1 MVRFLPSVDSCMR
14 SWDGRGWW
22 LETQRMVTLMS
33 GVSQQKVTFS
43 LCSMTVPWLT
53 EMVGLARVSTEGETE

>member
-1 MVRFLPSVDSCMR
+1 MVM
-14 SWDGRGWW
+14 
-22 LETQRMVTLMS
+22 LMS